1 MSVFQSEA
9 ITLRT
14 YPYSES
20 HKIVVFLTRSF
31 GLVRGIAHGAKKGSG
46 SRFGGSLEPLTQVL
60 LTFSRKQNQ
69 ELAVIQESEIVRAF
83 PAYRLS
89 FEVNLHFSYFAE
101 LLFEIGN
108 EEEESDNVFRLMVA
122 VLGEIEK
129 APIELLAR
137 YLELWILRLEGVLPA
152 LDQRLPVDLAEKTEE
167 MLRLH
172 PSKLDPQ
179 TLSSGELKR
188 LSRLTLGLLESHLE
202 KRLKTRSVLDE
213 LLG

>member
-20 HKIVVFLTRSF
+20 HKIVVFLTRTF
-31 GLVRGIAHGAKKGSG
+31 GLVRGIAHGAKKS
-46 SRFGGSLEPLTQVL
+46 SRNRFGGSLEPLTQVL

-83 PAYRLS
+83 PAYQLS
-89 FEVNLHFSYFAE
+89 LEVNLHFSYFAE
-101 LLFEIGN
+101 LLQEVGN
-108 EEEESDNVFRLMVA
+108 EEEESENIFRLAVA
-122 VLGEIEK
+122 VLGEVEN

-137 YLELWILRLEGVLPA
+137 YLELWILKLEGVLPA
-152 LDQRLPVDLAEKTEE
+152 LDQRLPKDLAEKTEAV
-167 MLRLH
+167 LKLH
-172 PSKLDPQ
+172 PSKLDAQ
-179 TLSSGELKR
+179 ALSPAELKR
-188 LSRLTLGLLESHLE
+188 LSRFSLGLLENHLE
-202 KRLKTRSVLDE
+202 RRLKTRAVLDE